1 MAPVVLVDLEPLWLI
16 SKLGDLGCTEE
27 LLGTATLVIF
37 KEAGDVG
44 ATGVMGAA
52 GTAVD
57 FEGPVDARA
66 VGAEGATG
74 ATGAAVGF
82 EGPVDA
88 GTMLLL
94 EDLFDGECMAGAKG
108 LEYLAVIVNM
118 QGLVARDNNQ
128 MAHHKQLGEVIV
140 GT

>member
-1 MAPVVLVDLEPLWLI
+1 MVPVALVDLELLGLM
-16 SKLGDLGCTEE
+16 SRFGDLGCTEE

-37 KEAGDVG
+37 KEAGDMG
-44 ATGVMGAA
+44 ATGAA

-66 VGAEGATG
+66 VGAEGAAG
-74 ATGAAVGF
+74 AVGAAVGL

-88 GTMLLL
+88 GAMLRL

-108 LEYLAVIVNM
+108 LECLAVMVNM
-118 QGLVARDNNQ
+118 QDLVARDNNQ
-128 MAHHKQLGEVIV
+128 TAHHKQLRDVIV